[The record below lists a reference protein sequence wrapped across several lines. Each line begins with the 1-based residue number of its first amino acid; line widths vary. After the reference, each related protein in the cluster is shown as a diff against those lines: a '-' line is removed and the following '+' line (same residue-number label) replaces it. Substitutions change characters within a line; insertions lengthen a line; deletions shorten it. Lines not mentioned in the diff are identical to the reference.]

1 MASSSW
7 ARAPSKRFT
16 AITNG
21 MPRASQKST
30 DGNASSMRR
39 LSTRI
44 TAPMAPRVTS
54 SHANRKRDWPG
65 VPNRYSTRPESR
77 EMRPKSRATVVAS
90 FVATA
95 PSSVPRLISV
105 SGASVVMGTISE
117 MAPTKVVLPAP

>member
-1 MASSSW
+1 MRVPLASARERASMPSTGTSACSTSASRMASSSW

-30 DGNASSMRR
+30 EGKASSMRR

-54 SHANRKRDWPG
+54 SQANRKRDWPG
-65 VPNRYSTRPESR
+65 VPNR
-77 EMRPKSRATVVAS
+77 
-90 FVATA
+90 
-95 PSSVPRLISV
+95 
-105 SGASVVMGTISE
+105 
-117 MAPTKVVLPAP
+117 